1 LCRSY
6 HFDIAE
12 FGMASSSP
20 LFSEMEN
27 TTSRVWVSQVKDVWE
42 PAEVL
47 NRTLIT
53 AELVISRTTKHS
65 EGAPALKTA
74 VRATVDLS
82 KVSIVPRNPAHL
94 EGRDDLVKLQFLDE
108 PNIMHNLEIRYEAEK
123 IYTSTGP
130 ILIAINPWKE
140 LSIYGRDYMEKYKD
154 HVVRHE
160 DERLPPHV
168 YAVADS
174 AYRDMLRTGA
184 RIVLTK
190 CSAGSTGCGKGARG
204 GGVHG
209 GACAAG
215 AARAVRRSRFPCWSC
230 CERGDGLSEIQPIVD
245 MAYRRS
251 TPRDI
256 RPIKAASCGGT
267 H

>member
-1 LCRSY
+1 
-6 HFDIAE
+6 
-12 FGMASSSP
+12 MASASP

-47 NRTLIT
+47 NRTQTT
-53 AELVISRTTKHS
+53 AELLISRTTKHAD
-65 EGAPALKTA
+65 GAQILKTA

-82 KVSIVPRNPAHL
+82 KVSIVPRNPAQL
-94 EGRDDLVKLQFLDE
+94 EGGDDLVKLQFLDE

-130 ILIAINPWKE
+130 ILIAINPWNE

-160 DERLPPHV
+160 NERLPPHV

-174 AYRDMLRTGA
+174 AYRDMLRTGPNHPPRVV
-184 RIVLTK
+184 RILLRGPAHHAQRGRRRGRRRIRA
-190 CSAGSTGCGKGARG
+190 CCMAG
-204 GGVHG
+204 V
-209 GACAAG
+209 AG
-215 AARAVRRSRFPCWSC
+215 ATRLPTLLRYGQVEMP
-230 CERGDGLSEIQPIVD
+230 P
-245 MAYRRS
+245 
-251 TPRDI
+251 
-256 RPIKAASCGGT
+256 
-267 H
+267 